1 MLKAYDLKFCSSFTG
16 EQLRKIYAG
25 ERPEVL
31 DELVK
36 AVEVYKKE
44 NGLIVEK
51 QTKQNKT
58 DKKQTEV

>member
-1 MLKAYDLKFCSSFTG
+1 MRDGLK
-16 EQLRKIYAG
+16 
-25 ERPEVL
+25 
-31 DELVK
+31 VK
-36 AVEVYKKE
+36 YNVYKKE